1 LGVVHKDKVDDKS
14 HNVEMHTMRE
24 IINVDV
30 ASFRLLGGAMLL
42 RSRKRVGLVQ
52 PVEAYLLK

>member
-1 LGVVHKDKVDDKS
+1 MYSIKIKS
-14 HNVEMHTMRE
+14 MTNPTVEMHTMRE

-42 RSRKRVGLVQ
+42 RSRKRVGRVQ

>member
-1 LGVVHKDKVDDKS
+1 MT
-14 HNVEMHTMRE
+14 NPTVEMHTMRE
-24 IINVDV
+24 KINVEV